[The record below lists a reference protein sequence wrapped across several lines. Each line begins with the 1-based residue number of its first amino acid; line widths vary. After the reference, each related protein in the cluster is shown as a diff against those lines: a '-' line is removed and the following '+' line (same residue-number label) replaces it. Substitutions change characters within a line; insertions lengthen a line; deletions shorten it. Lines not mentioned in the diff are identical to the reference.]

1 MKTAK
6 KKNVGIVVAKSGIS
20 FRVWAPHA
28 GSLGIVGTFNNWTEE
43 PMINEMDG
51 YWHYF
56 SKVAMLGQ
64 EYKYVIT
71 NDDQKIV
78 HNDPRSIHFT
88 TSQGAS
94 VVASTNFDWGNDNY
108 IAPKNTEQ
116 IIYELH
122 VGTFNREDPSIN
134 GNFETIVNKLDYLS
148 ELGITAIE
156 LMPISTMIMDRG
168 WGYGIDYIFA
178 VESLYGGHYGFKK
191 FVKEAHKRGIGVIVD
206 VVYNHFGPDS
216 NLDLWRFDG
225 WGKDNYGGIYFYNDW
240 RAETPWGNTRPDYG
254 RPEVNQYILDNIR
267 MLMHDCHVDGLR
279 VDSTIYMRNVKGQDN
294 DPSNDLPDGWEM
306 LQKINKVAK
315 SINPNSLMIAE
326 DVGNNEYIT
335 KSILDNGAGFSSQ
348 WEVFL
353 PQVFKEALKSDKPGE
368 ISLARIIEMLGRRMN
383 NDPFQRTI
391 FIDSHD
397 SAANGSSYFSETI
410 APGNSDNLFAR
421 KQSLIA
427 ATLLMTCPGIPM
439 IFQGQEFLQP
449 GEFNDWRGLNWSNAI
464 RNEKIV
470 NAYKKLIELRKNKLK
485 NTGGLTGPSCNLIHF
500 NDENKVIAYHR
511 WNSGGSGDDVVV
523 IVNFS
528 NKSFENYSLNLPN
541 DGQWN
546 VRFCSSDREYMKE
559 SKDDLT
565 SVHISKLG
573 ALSLFL
579 PASSAIILSQ

>member
-1 MKTAK
+1 
-6 KKNVGIVVAKSGIS
+6 
-20 FRVWAPHA
+20 
-28 GSLGIVGTFNNWTEE
+28 
-43 PMINEMDG
+43 
-51 YWHYF
+51 
-56 SKVAMLGQ
+56 
-64 EYKYVIT
+64 
-71 NDDQKIV
+71 
-78 HNDPRSIHFT
+78 
-88 TSQGAS
+88 
-94 VVASTNFDWGNDNY
+94 
-108 IAPKNTEQ
+108 
-116 IIYELH
+116 
-122 VGTFNREDPSIN
+122 
-134 GNFETIVNKLDYLS
+134 
-148 ELGITAIE
+148 
-156 LMPISTMIMDRG
+156 
-168 WGYGIDYIFA
+168 
-178 VESLYGGHYGFKK
+178 
-191 FVKEAHKRGIGVIVD
+191 
-206 VVYNHFGPDS
+206 
-216 NLDLWRFDG
+216 
-225 WGKDNYGGIYFYNDW
+225 
-240 RAETPWGNTRPDYG
+240 
-254 RPEVNQYILDNIR
+254 
-267 MLMHDCHVDGLR
+267 
-279 VDSTIYMRNVKGQDN
+279 
-294 DPSNDLPDGWEM
+294 
-306 LQKINKVAK
+306 
-315 SINPNSLMIAE
+315 
-326 DVGNNEYIT
+326 
-335 KSILDNGAGFSSQ
+335 
-348 WEVFL
+348 
-353 PQVFKEALKSDKPGE
+353 
-368 ISLARIIEMLGRRMN
+368 MLGRRMN

-439 IFQGQEFLQP
+439 SFQGQEFLQP